1 MKSLIIIAL
10 AIAPLTAHAQ
20 DINFGAL
27 ADDTNIATVSA
38 GADQGLVLG
47 AGYGRVLAY
56 GDRPLVVGVDFALQ
70 WAEVD
75 IEDFRFRLGA
85 IAPIVGRGNWK
96 VVGAAASIVRGTNNE
111 TARMITFGQ
120 DVAVLAGRYSRHWF
134 AVAELGFD
142 WALATH
148 IAHSDAYR
156 MQVYA
161 DSRDGWYGN
170 AGGTLRAGIQTGV
183 SVRGNDVI
191 LRAGRLVD
199 IGGNPP
205 LFPFYATL
213 GYDRRW

>member
-1 MKSLIIIAL
+1 MKSLMIITL
-10 AIAPLTAHAQ
+10 AIAPLTAQAQ

-27 ADDTNIATVSA
+27 ADDTNIATVST
-38 GADQGLVLG
+38 GADQGLVVG
-47 AGYGRVLAY
+47 AGYGRVLSYA
-56 GDRPLVVGVDFALQ
+56 DRPLVVGVDYALQ
-70 WAEVD
+70 FAEVD
-75 IEDFRFRLGA
+75 VEDFRLRVGA

-96 VVGAAASIVRGTNNE
+96 VVGAAASIVRGTDND

-120 DVAVLAGRYSRHWF
+120 DFAVLAGRYSRHWF
-134 AVAELGFD
+134 AVAEIGFD

-148 IAHSDAYR
+148 ITHSDAYR
-156 MQVYA
+156 MQVFA

-170 AGGTLRAGIQTGV
+170 AGGMLRAGIQTGL

-191 LRAGRLVD
+191 LRGGRLVD